1 MERVLKKCTKR
12 SYDLEPGT
20 EHMEVSMKQ
29 INEQYNQLTDYIS
42 DLLPDHHGVG
52 VSVAIVKDSETIYSK
67 GFGNARIGHA
77 ERPIDGDTRMSIQS
91 ISKNFMALSIMQL
104 VEKNLIDLDDAVVTY
119 LPYFRTKNKEQSDA
133 ITIRHVL
140 SHTAGFPS
148 EVGIANMI
156 APNVREIFSDTPTEF
171 QEALDHYQLTEEEI
185 ASIKNRE
192 DITKWFEK
200 VELEYPPG
208 EGWNYCTDAYVIL
221 ADLFEKVTGSKWEAS
236 LHDDILTPLDMKRTT
251 SDSYVVEE
259 DQNSARY
266 YVGEDKIE
274 TPFPINPI
282 SAPIGYLYSTAND
295 LGNYVTFHLNKES
308 TVLQSELIEE
318 MQKPIHLVSEEWRAP
333 GCDVRSYGLAW
344 FTDTYRGYKIV
355 EHGGGQLG
363 VRSLMTMV
371 PELNLG
377 VVVLLNFDGT
387 IHHDICDKIMD
398 VFIDSSH
405 DI

>member
-1 MERVLKKCTKR
+1 
-12 SYDLEPGT
+12 
-20 EHMEVSMKQ
+20 MEVHMKSL
-29 INEQYNQLTDYIS
+29 NKPYNQITDYIN
-42 DLLPDHHGVG
+42 DLLHNHHGVG
-52 VSVAIVKDSETIYSK
+52 VSIAIVKDSETIYSK
-67 GFGNARIGHA
+67 GFGNARIGNA

>member
-1 MERVLKKCTKR
+1 
-12 SYDLEPGT
+12 
-20 EHMEVSMKQ
+20 MEVHMKSL
-29 INEQYNQLTDYIS
+29 NKQYNQITEYIN
-42 DLLPDHHGVG
+42 DLLHDHQGVG

-67 GFGNARIGHA
+67 GFGNARIGNA
-77 ERPIDGDTRMSIQS
+77 ECQIDGDTWMSIQS

-104 VEKNLIDLDDAVVTY
+104 VEKNLIGLDDAVVTY
-119 LPYFRTKNKEQSDA
+119 LPYFRTKNKEHSDA

-185 ASIKNRE
+185 SSIKNRE

-236 LHDDILTPLDMKRTT
+236 LTGDILTPLGMKRTT
-251 SDSYVVEE
+251 SDSHVVEA

-266 YVGEDKIE
+266 FIGNDKIE
-274 TPFPINPI
+274 TPFPFNPI

-295 LGNYVTFHLNKES
+295 LGKYLTFHLNNES
-308 TVLQSELIEE
+308 TVLQSDLIGE
-318 MQKPIHLVSEEWRAP
+318 MQKPIQLVSEEWRAP

-405 DI
+405 DV

>member
-1 MERVLKKCTKR
+1 
-12 SYDLEPGT
+12 
-20 EHMEVSMKQ
+20 MKHFNEEGIQ
-29 INEQYNQLTDYIS
+29 ITQYINE
-42 DLLPDHHGVG
+42 LLHDHKGVG
-52 VSVAIVKDSETIYSK
+52 VSVTIVKDAETIYSK
-67 GFGNARIGHA
+67 GFGNARIRHG
-77 ERPIDGDTRMSIQS
+77 ERPIDGDTKMSIQS

-104 VEKNLIDLDDAVVTY
+104 VEKNLIALDDPVVTH
-119 LPYFRTKNKEQSDA
+119 LPYFRTKNKEESDN
-133 ITIRHVL
+133 ITIKHLL

-185 ASIKNRE
+185 TSIKTRE
-192 DITKWFEK
+192 DITKWFKK
-200 VELEYPPG
+200 VELEYTPG

-221 ADLFEKVTGSKWEAS
+221 ADLFEKVTGSKWEVS
-236 LHDDILTPLDMKRTT
+236 LHDEILTPLSMKRTT
-251 SDSYVVEE
+251 SDSYEVEE

-295 LGNYVTFHLNKES
+295 LGNYLTFHLNKES
-308 TVLQSELIEE
+308 TVLKSQLIEE

-387 IHHDICDKIMD
+387 IHHDICDKIVD
-398 VFIDSSH
+398 VFIDS
-405 DI
+405 